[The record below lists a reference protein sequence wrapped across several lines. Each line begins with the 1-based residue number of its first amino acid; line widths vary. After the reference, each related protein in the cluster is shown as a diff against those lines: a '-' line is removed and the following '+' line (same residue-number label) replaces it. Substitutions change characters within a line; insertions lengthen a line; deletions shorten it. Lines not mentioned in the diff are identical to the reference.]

1 VTNSRAVRGTPV
13 GSTTSIHTSEVD
25 EPGTETARNIL
36 TVRELVT
43 SYGSGQNRKAV
54 VEGVS
59 IAVRRGERV
68 GLVGESGSGK
78 TTLASSI
85 LRILPSSA
93 TVDAGSVALGDVDM
107 LAARPGALRELRSTR
122 IARIPQ
128 DPLSSLNPV
137 LTIGSQMK
145 DVVKA
150 HRRLDRRELDDFVIA
165 ALRDVGIG
173 DPESKVRSYP
183 HELSGGMRQRV
194 LIAMALLNSPDLL
207 VADEPTTAL
216 DVTVQAQVID
226 LIKVAVALRGMALLV
241 ISHDIGVV
249 SELCDRV
256 LVMFDGR
263 IVEEGPVDSV
273 IAHPTH
279 PYTKALLRSV
289 NGELPE
295 EPTRQRTSLTL
306 ARAPHACRFIDRC
319 PIAMDVCETEPA
331 LVERNSGW
339 LARCHAVP
347 VAESTREA
355 AVA

>member
-1 VTNSRAVRGTPV
+1 MSNSRAVSDTPV
-13 GSTTSIHTSEVD
+13 GSETSIHPTGVD
-25 EPGTETARNIL
+25 EPTTDPGRNIL
-36 TVRELVT
+36 TVRDLVT
-43 SYGSGQNRKAV
+43 SYGKGGNKRSV
-54 VEGVS
+54 VERVS
-59 IAVRRGERV
+59 IAIRRGEKV

-85 LRILPSSA
+85 LRILPVSA
-93 TVDAGSVALGDVDM
+93 TIDAGSVALGEVDL
-107 LAARPGALRELRSTR
+107 LAARPGALRELRSSR

-137 LTIGSQMK
+137 FTIGSQMK
-145 DVVKA
+145 DVIKA
-150 HRRLDRRELDDFVIA
+150 HRRLDRKALDEFVIA

-173 DPESKVRSYP
+173 DPESKVRAYP

-216 DVTVQAQVID
+216 DVTVQAQVVD
-226 LIKVAVALRGMALLV
+226 LIKVAVASRGMALLV

-295 EPTRQRTSLTL
+295 EPAEERTALTL
-306 ARAPHACRFIDRC
+306 EAAPHACRFIDRC
-319 PIAMDVCETEPA
+319 PIAMDVCATEPM
-331 LVERNSGW
+331 LVERTSGW

-347 VAESTREA
+347 VAEPITEE